1 MSDSSLCKVHKN
13 QELIRF
19 CGMHDILL
27 CEFCENNSHLNC
39 SGLVSIEKAAA
50 SVSHSQAVSDLAHKI
65 RNITEAM
72 SSVISNEKTNI
83 SSIERQVKWIKNI
96 KNDYKK
102 MIYAHIRQLEAIFL
116 EEMDTLVDKYKSNSS
131 IHRLEPKL
139 NAIRKWEYEVK
150 TIAQNYSNADLLN
163 VIRFLESE
171 INGQVHL
178 VRDFQQRLFST
189 SIFHF
194 PSNIIDISETMPSF
208 VSIQVIDTPFV
219 SEYLFD
225 RERENSVSLVSAF
238 EVSNLLNVTDVQM
251 VCCIDDGRILLA
263 NCLFPHLY
271 LCKND
276 GSEVANI
283 YLSESPIDMA
293 CYDLNRALVIV
304 MNKGV
309 NLINLT
315 TKT

>member
-1 MSDSSLCKVHKN
+1 
-13 QELIRF
+13 
-19 CGMHDILL
+19 
-27 CEFCENNSHLNC
+27 
-39 SGLVSIEKAAA
+39 
-50 SVSHSQAVSDLAHKI
+50 
-65 RNITEAM
+65 
-72 SSVISNEKTNI
+72 
-83 SSIERQVKWIKNI
+83 
-96 KNDYKK
+96 
-102 MIYAHIRQLEAIFL
+102 
-116 EEMDTLVDKYKSNSS
+116 
-131 IHRLEPKL
+131 
-139 NAIRKWEYEVK
+139 
-150 TIAQNYSNADLLN
+150 
-163 VIRFLESE
+163 
-171 INGQVHL
+171 
-178 VRDFQQRLFST
+178 
-189 SIFHF
+189 
-194 PSNIIDISETMPSF
+194 MPSF

-225 RERENSVSLVSAF
+225 SERENSVFLVSSF
-238 EVSNLLNVTDVQM
+238 EVSNLLNVPDVQM

-315 TKT
+315 TKTCEEFIIKDNLCSICSVNSVIWVGSLSKELLQINIEGEILQTISTYFPLPKICVNQIDGEVYCLSPGPVEISDHKSDVYVIFPAGNTKFLCSISKEYSDIAVDGDGEVFVIGGKSIIKTSNYKREQKNIIIEVNGFENPLRVRYNNKTEDTVILNNGGKTVDVYKLC